1 MKPVIALVGRPNVG
15 KSTMFNQMTRTRA
28 ALVADYAGLTRDRQ
42 YGSAEHEGREFIVID
57 TGGLTGERGG
67 IEALMQDQA
76 WAAIEE
82 ADCVVFLVD
91 ARAGLTMADQE
102 IAEKLRRTSKIIQLV
117 VNKVDG
123 VDESLVQA
131 EFARMG
137 LGEPVFTTASHGRGI
152 STLWEAV
159 VIKIAAKFPNTPTL
173 PEYDEKTIR
182 VALIGRPNVGKST
195 LTNRLLGEDRVLAF
209 DQPGTTRDSIYI
221 PFEQNGKRYT
231 LIDTA
236 GVRRRARVN
245 EMIEKFSIVK
255 TLQAIE
261 AANVVIL
268 VCDAHEGVSEQ
279 DQHLLGFIHDRGRA
293 LVIAINKWDN
303 MTDYARAEV
312 KRQIDLKLD
321 FINYA
326 ELHYI
331 SALHG
336 TGVGHLFESVD
347 TAYAAAMRD
356 ISTNVLTRSL
366 EAAVFAHQPPLVHG
380 RRIKLRYAHQGGSN
394 PPIIVIHGKQT
405 DRLPG
410 NYSRYLEGWF
420 RREFLLMG
428 TPIRLEFKT
437 DSNPFEGK
445 FDNRTPLQRYK
456 EKKEEREIAG
466 MKRKSAA
473 NAERRARMES
483 ATGPAGTTG
492 KPASASAKAATKP
505 TTRPAAKTKPAARS
519 AANPG
524 SKPSTKPPV
533 KAPTKA
539 AAKPTSRKSALSAR
553 PAAKKE
559 TRSPARS
566 GANRTP
572 KR

>member
-42 YGSAEHEGREFIVID
+42 YGSAEHEGRDFIVID

-91 ARAGLTMADQE
+91 ARAGLTVADQE
-102 IAEKLRRTSKIIQLV
+102 IAEKLRRSSKPIQLV

-152 STLWEAV
+152 STLWDAV
-159 VIKIAAKFPNTPTL
+159 LVKLADKLAVMDEEPA
-173 PEYDEKTIR
+173 YDEKTIR

-195 LTNRLLGEDRVLAF
+195 LTNRLLGEERVLAF

-221 PFEQNGKRYT
+221 PFEQNGKSYT

-268 VCDAHEGVSEQ
+268 VCDAHEGISEQ

-326 ELHYI
+326 EMHFI

-347 TAYAAAMRD
+347 KAYLAAMRD

-420 RREFLLMG
+420 RREFQLMG
-428 TPIRLEFKT
+428 TPIRLEFRT
-437 DSNPFEGK
+437 DSNPYEGK
-445 FDNRTPLQRYK
+445 YDIRTPLQRFK
-456 EKKEEREIAG
+456 DKKEERQIAG

-473 NAERRARMES
+473 NAERRARDEAAS
-483 ATGPAGTTG
+483 GNTPTATSVKAG
-492 KPASASAKAATKP
+492 KPAAKGSTAKPTAKSSAKS
-505 TTRPAAKTKPAARS
+505 TTRPDARS
-519 AANPG
+519 AA
-524 SKPSTKPPV
+524 
-533 KAPTKA
+533 KA
-539 AAKPTSRKSALSAR
+539 AAPKTVAKANSRKSALSAR
-553 PAAKKE
+553 PAAKPA
-559 TRSPARS
+559 TRKPGSSR
-566 GANRTP
+566 GGRTGG
-572 KR
+572 K

>member
-15 KSTMFNQMTRTRA
+15 KSTMFNQMTRSRA

-42 YGSAEHEGREFIVID
+42 YGSAQYEGRDFIVID

-102 IAEKLRRTSKIIQLV
+102 IAEKLRRTSKIMQLV

-131 EFARMG
+131 EFSRLG
-137 LGEPVFTTASHGRGI
+137 IGEPVFTTASHGRGI

-159 VIKIAAKFPNTPTL
+159 ELKLAAKFPITDAE

-195 LTNRLLGEDRVLAF
+195 LTNRLLGEERVLAF

-221 PFEQNGKRYT
+221 PFEQNGKFYT

-326 ELHYI
+326 EMHYI

-336 TGVGHLFESVD
+336 TGVGNLFESVD

-420 RREFLLMG
+420 RREFQLMG

-456 EKKEEREIAG
+456 EKKEERQIAG

-473 NAERRARMES
+473 KAERSARMEAAS
-483 ATGPAGTTG
+483 GQAPNKASGT
-492 KPASASAKAATKP
+492 
-505 TTRPAAKTKPAARS
+505 PAAKAVKPGTKTPARPVAKT
-519 AANPG
+519 G
-524 SKPSTKPPV
+524 TKTTSKPGG
-533 KAPTKA
+533 
-539 AAKPTSRKSALSAR
+539 RKSALTAR
-553 PAAKKE
+553 PAAKPA
-559 TRSPARS
+559 TRARAKPTAGRKPTGGQS
-566 GANRTP
+566 GRKTD
-572 KR
+572 R

>member
-1 MKPVIALVGRPNVG
+1 L
-15 KSTMFNQMTRTRA
+15 
-28 ALVADYAGLTRDRQ
+28 
-42 YGSAEHEGREFIVID
+42 
-57 TGGLTGERGG
+57 
-67 IEALMQDQA
+67 
-76 WAAIEE
+76 
-82 ADCVVFLVD
+82 
-91 ARAGLTMADQE
+91 
-102 IAEKLRRTSKIIQLV
+102 
-117 VNKVDG
+117 
-123 VDESLVQA
+123 
-131 EFARMG
+131 G

-152 STLWEAV
+152 SALWDAV
-159 VIKIAAKFPNTPTL
+159 VIKLADKLAVMDEE

-221 PFEQNGKRYT
+221 PFEQNGKAYT

-268 VCDAHEGVSEQ
+268 VCDAHEGISEQ

-303 MTDYARAEV
+303 LTDYARAEV
-312 KRQIDLKLD
+312 KRQIDLRLD

-326 ELHYI
+326 EMHFI

-347 TAYAAAMRD
+347 KAYLAAMRD

-366 EAAVFAHQPPLVHG
+366 EAAVFAHQPPLIHG

-405 DRLPG
+405 NRLPG

-420 RREFLLMG
+420 RKEFQLMG
-428 TPIRLEFKT
+428 TPIRLEFRT
-437 DSNPFEGK
+437 DSNPYEGK
-445 FDNRTPLQRYK
+445 YDIRTPLQRFK
-456 EKKEEREIAG
+456 AKKEERQLAG

-473 NAERRARMES
+473 NAERRARDEAAS
-483 ATGPAGTTG
+483 GNTLPATSVKAG
-492 KPASASAKAATKP
+492 KPASKGGSAKSTTKS
-505 TTRPAAKTKPAARS
+505 TTRPAAKTTA
-519 AANPG
+519 
-524 SKPSTKPPV
+524 
-533 KAPTKA
+533 KA
-539 AAKPTSRKSALSAR
+539 AAPKTVAKANSRKSALSAR
-553 PAAKKE
+553 PAAK
-559 TRSPARS
+559 P
-566 GANRTP
+566 GAGRKPTGG
-572 KR
+572 RGGR

>member
-15 KSTMFNQMTRTRA
+15 KSTLFNQLTRSRA

-42 YGSAEHEGREFIVID
+42 YGSAEYEGQVFIVID

-67 IEALMQDQA
+67 IEALMQEQA
-76 WAAIEE
+76 WAAVTE
-82 ADCVVFLVD
+82 ADIVVFMVD
-91 ARAGLTMADQE
+91 ARAGMTVADQE
-102 IAEKLRRTSKIIQLV
+102 IAERLRRTGKRIQLV
-117 VNKVDG
+117 VNKIDG

-131 EFARMG
+131 EFARLG

-152 STLWEAV
+152 SALWQALIEQLASSALL
-159 VIKIAAKFPNTPTL
+159 AAE
-173 PEYDEKTIR
+173 PEVPADDSIR

-221 PFEQNGKRYT
+221 PFEQNGKHYT

-261 AANVVIL
+261 AAHVVVL
-268 VCDAHEGVSEQ
+268 VCDAHEGISEQ

-303 MTDYARAEV
+303 MTDYARDEV
-312 KRQIDLKLD
+312 KRQIDLKLT

-326 ELHYI
+326 QMHFI

-347 TAYAAAMRD
+347 AAYAAAMRD
-356 ISTNVLTRSL
+356 MSTNALTKSL
-366 EAAVFAHQPPLVHG
+366 EAAIFAHQPPLIHG

-394 PPIIVIHGKQT
+394 PPIIVIHGKQLE
-405 DRLPG
+405 RLPG
-410 NYSRYLEGWF
+410 SYNRYLEGWF
-420 RREFLLMG
+420 RREFSLMG
-428 TPIRLEFKT
+428 TPVRLEMRT
-437 DSNPFEGK
+437 DDNPYEGK

-456 EKKEEREIAG
+456 EKKEEQALVR
-466 MKRKSAA
+466 MKKKSAA
-473 NAERRARMES
+473 SAQRRARSEAANDS
-483 ATGPAGTTG
+483 GQLSSRVADLAGKRKPAGAASAARGSTG
-492 KPASASAKAATKP
+492 SAKPGAKSAGATSGTKPKPASGNRRPKAPKP
-505 TTRPAAKTKPAARS
+505 TH
-519 AANPG
+519 
-524 SKPSTKPPV
+524 
-533 KAPTKA
+533 
-539 AAKPTSRKSALSAR
+539 
-553 PAAKKE
+553 
-559 TRSPARS
+559 S
-566 GANRTP
+566 GGGTGR
-572 KR
+572 R

>member
-15 KSTMFNQMTRTRA
+15 KSTMFNQMTRSRA
-28 ALVADYAGLTRDRQ
+28 ALVADFAGLTRDRQ
-42 YGSAEHEGREFIVID
+42 YGTARHEDQDFIVID

-76 WAAIEE
+76 WLAVQE

-91 ARAGLTMADQE
+91 ARAGLTVADQE
-102 IAEKLRRTSKIIQLV
+102 IAEKLRRTSKPIQLV

-131 EFARMG
+131 EFSRMG
-137 LGEPVFTTASHGRGI
+137 LGDPVFTTASHGRGI
-152 STLWEAV
+152 STVWEGVLALM
-159 VIKIAAKFPNTPTL
+159 AAHSIIMA
-173 PEYDEKTIR
+173 PEPEFEDGTIR

-221 PFEQNGKRYT
+221 PFEQNGKHYT

-236 GVRRRARVN
+236 GVRRRARVS

-268 VCDAHEGVSEQ
+268 VCDAHEGIGEQ

-303 MTDYARAEV
+303 MTDYARDEV
-312 KRQIDLKLD
+312 KRQIDLKLN

-326 ELHYI
+326 KMHFI

-336 TGVGHLFESVD
+336 SGVGQLFESVD
-347 TAYAAAMRD
+347 AAYAAAMRD

-366 EAAVFAHQPPLVHG
+366 EGAVFAHQPPLIHG

-394 PPIIVIHGKQT
+394 PPIIVVHGKQT

-420 RREFLLMG
+420 RREFDLMG
-428 TPIRLEFKT
+428 TPVRLEFRT
-437 DSNPFEGK
+437 DSNPFEGRY
-445 FDNRTPLQRYK
+445 DTRTPLQRFK
-456 EKKEEREIAG
+456 EKKEERQIAG

-473 NAERRARMES
+473 NAERRERAEAS
-483 ATGPAGTTG
+483 SGPGATSPAKTAKAAPRPGAKTTG
-492 KPASASAKAATKP
+492 KTPSKPSGKTPVKSNGRKSALS
-505 TTRPAAKTKPAARS
+505 TRPAAKPAAKAGAGRKPAA
-519 AANPG
+519 G
-524 SKPSTKPPV
+524 SSG
-533 KAPTKA
+533 
-539 AAKPTSRKSALSAR
+539 RGGKSGR
-553 PAAKKE
+553 
-559 TRSPARS
+559 
-566 GANRTP
+566 
-572 KR
+572 

>member
-15 KSTMFNQMTRTRA
+15 KSTMFNQMTRSRA

-42 YGSAEHEGREFIVID
+42 YGTARHEDQDFIVID

-76 WAAIEE
+76 WAAVEE
-82 ADCVVFLVD
+82 ADCVVFMVD
-91 ARAGLTMADQE
+91 ARAGMTVADQE
-102 IAEKLRRTSKIIQLV
+102 IAERLRRSSKPIQLV

-131 EFARMG
+131 EFARLG

-152 STLWEAV
+152 AAVWEGVLALMATRKI
-159 VIKIAAKFPNTPTL
+159 VIEDE
-173 PEYDEKTIR
+173 PELEEGTIR

-221 PFEQNGKRYT
+221 PFEQNGKHYT

-236 GVRRRARVN
+236 GVRRRARVS

-268 VCDAHEGVSEQ
+268 VCDAHEGISEQ

-303 MTDYARAEV
+303 MTDYARDEV
-312 KRQIDLKLD
+312 KRQIDLKLN

-326 ELHYI
+326 KMHFI

-347 TAYAAAMRD
+347 AAYAAAMRD
-356 ISTNVLTRSL
+356 INTNVLTRSL
-366 EAAVFAHQPPLVHG
+366 EAAVFAHQPPLIHG
-380 RRIKLRYAHQGGSN
+380 RRIKLRYAHQGGVN

-420 RREFLLMG
+420 RREFDLMG
-428 TPIRLEFKT
+428 TPVRLEFRT
-437 DSNPFEGK
+437 DSNPYEGK
-445 FDNRTPLQRYK
+445 YDNRTPLQRFK
-456 EKKEEREIAG
+456 EKKAERQIAG

-473 NAERRARMES
+473 NAERRARAE
-483 ATGPAGTTG
+483 AAAGGGAGT
-492 KPASASAKAATKP
+492 ASSKAAKSP
-505 TTRPAAKTKPAARS
+505 ARPAA
-519 AANPG
+519 
-524 SKPSTKPPV
+524 
-533 KAPTKA
+533 KA
-539 AAKPTSRKSALSAR
+539 AAKPTGRKGGPSANTGARPGAKASRK
-553 PAAKKE
+553 PAGA
-559 TRSPARS
+559 TS
-566 GANRTP
+566 GRGG
-572 KR
+572 KSGR